1 MQANRFG
8 FESKAHPCANGTCDA
23 MSQCIIGMQKQGV
36 RDYGEYAYGPH
47 GSFIDTNAKFH
58 VKNEFVSTTDY
69 QTFWKLRTILSQNG
83 SEIVMEADCRD
94 YLKSLSD
101 PIEGGMG
108 LVLSSW
114 DNTSVGEDFELD
126 WGQSKQENC
135 DAASNIISNFSVK
148 QGGSTENMPDDGE
161 DAKDGFLKYVIDI
174 DGNTITKYL
183 STKEWSTAE
192 TMESSLTISGNNS
205 LFLRDTEDHSSASI
219 FKPTIRGGSISYDV
233 DVSR

>member
-1 MQANRFG
+1 MQANLYG

-36 RDYGEYAYGPH
+36 RDYGEDAYGPN

-94 YLKSLSD
+94 YLTPLSD
-101 PIEGGMG
+101 PMGGYGMG
-108 LVLSSW
+108 FVLSSW

-148 QGGSTENMPDDGE
+148 VNGSTECMPDDP
-161 DAKDGFLKYVIDI
+161 DGCAWLTWNV
-174 DGNTITKYL
+174 YL
-183 STKEWSTAE
+183 
-192 TMESSLTISGNNS
+192 G
-205 LFLRDTEDHSSASI
+205 DH
-219 FKPTIRGGSISYDV
+219 
-233 DVSR
+233 